1 VSQATCLPCDRSGY
15 CEEQDGLLANRHL
28 HDLVESITMNV
39 GGPDVERCS
48 PAVHHRGV
56 SVAIVLGAR
65 ESRVQGEGP
74 HLERQVRSNPIG
86 CEGLGS
92 LADADGALRPVRPL
106 RGSPYAMKAART
118 VATGG
123 TGRHRSSC
131 ASCPYPLYNLPHVLN
146 LHILADLALRMMAGR
161 DADRAR

>member
-1 VSQATCLPCDRSGY
+1 
-15 CEEQDGLLANRHL
+15 LANRHL

-39 GGPDVERCS
+39 GGPDAERCS
-48 PAVHHRGV
+48 PAVNHRGV

-131 ASCPYPLYNLPHVLN
+131 ASCPYPLDNLPHVV
-146 LHILADLALRMMAGR
+146 DLAALATSAARFVPPPG
-161 DADRAR
+161 ADETP

>member
-1 VSQATCLPCDRSGY
+1 
-15 CEEQDGLLANRHL
+15 LANRHL

-39 GGPDVERCS
+39 GGPDAERCS
-48 PAVHHRGV
+48 PAVNHRGV

-106 RGSPYAMKAART
+106 QGSPYAMKAART

-131 ASCPYPLYNLPHVLN
+131 ASCPYPLYNLPHVIN
-146 LHILADLALRMMAGR
+146 LHPLAELARRLLAAR
-161 DADRAR
+161 DSGSRR